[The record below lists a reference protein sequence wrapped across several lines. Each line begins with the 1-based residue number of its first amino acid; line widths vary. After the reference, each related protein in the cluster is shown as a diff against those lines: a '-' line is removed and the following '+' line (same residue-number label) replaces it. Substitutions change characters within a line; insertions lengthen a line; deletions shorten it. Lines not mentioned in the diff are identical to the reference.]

1 MGGDEGQPAKLYEF
15 LGQMNTEAISSNN
28 IATES
33 IDTLASLIKQKD
45 GDIAALAKNL
55 KESEEKNK
63 QLSLKLSK
71 SEADLRQA
79 QEQLRK
85 PLSKPVPEESKTP
98 EVA

>member
-79 QEQLRK
+79 QE
-85 PLSKPVPEESKTP
+85 
-98 EVA
+98 